1 MEKIAAK
8 QIDGVVDLVTEQQV
22 TARKQFNGGVGASNG
37 TSTHYPIL
45 SGGYLYWVVSPGGF
59 PEEGDYRLGVGS
71 NGALAFEIWQNSAWA
86 PYCPPSCVPAP
97 SGCLLHGTQILMA
110 DGNQKSVEN
119 IQVGDLVT
127 SVALAG
133 LDSSNENGWLTYQ
146 TSFFGPS
153 PNTASVIGVLNS
165 QFNAYYVINSKLRIT
180 FEHPVLIKRG
190 QQYQFSRA
198 EDLVIGDE
206 LFHFVNGWIQ
216 LDSFEL
222 VNETVDVV
230 NIHVE
235 TQDTYFADHFL
246 VYSLSDPTSTKNS

>member
-59 PEEGDYRLGVGS
+59 PQEGDYRLGVGG
-71 NGALAFEIWQNSAWA
+71 NGVLAFEIWQNSAWA
-86 PYCPPSCVPAP
+86 SYCPPSCVPAQ
-97 SGCLLHGTQILMA
+97 SGCLLHGTYILMA
-110 DGNQKSVEN
+110 DGSQKTVEN

-133 LDSSNENGWLTYQ
+133 LDSANENGWLTYQ

-198 EDLVIGDE
+198 ENLVIGDE
-206 LFHFVNGWIQ
+206 LFHFINGWTQ

>member
-1 MEKIAAK
+1 M
-8 QIDGVVDLVTEQQV
+8 
-22 TARKQFNGGVGASNG
+22 
-37 TSTHYPIL
+37 
-45 SGGYLYWVVSPGGF
+45 
-59 PEEGDYRLGVGS
+59 
-71 NGALAFEIWQNSAWA
+71 
-86 PYCPPSCVPAP
+86 
-97 SGCLLHGTQILMA
+97 
-110 DGNQKSVEN
+110 
-119 IQVGDLVT
+119 
-127 SVALAG
+127 
-133 LDSSNENGWLTYQ
+133 
-146 TSFFGPS
+146 
-153 PNTASVIGVLNS
+153 IGVLNS

-198 EDLVIGDE
+198 ENLVIGDE
-206 LFHFVNGWIQ
+206 LFHFVNGWTQ

>member
-59 PEEGDYRLGVGS
+59 PQEGDYRLGVGG

-110 DGNQKSVEN
+110 DGSQKAVEN

-127 SVALAG
+127 SVALTG
-133 LDSSNENGWLTYQ
+133 LDSANENGWQTYQ

-165 QFNAYYVINSKLRIT
+165 QFNAYYVINNKLRIT

-198 EDLVIGDE
+198 ENLVIGDE
-206 LFHFVNGWIQ
+206 LFHFVNGWTQ